1 MFVDVADHPATVL
14 ATTAAHREL
23 RDVSPA
29 ALAAVRTTNRLTGD
43 VVRLHRDVTT
53 QLTEDW
59 YDEVDLL
66 REAVAALER
75 AADRRDSSLVYLP
88 QDLTGSRG
96 GRHPCGRRTPQTSS

>member
-1 MFVDVADHPATVL
+1 MAPRAGRGSGVFVDVADHPATVL

-29 ALAAVRTTNRLTGD
+29 ALAAVADTSRLTGD

-53 QLTEDW
+53 RLTEDW

-66 REAVAALER
+66 REAVAAIAR
-75 AADRRDSSLVYLP
+75 
-88 QDLTGSRG
+88 SRSPG
-96 GRHPCGRRTPQTSS
+96 PSWSTSPKT